1 MCGWPAPVQV
11 AAAAETIKDWLDQ
24 QAEAGIDPYVAINT
38 VNTEQ
43 ILAELRNS
51 EALQVNLALA
61 QTRYNAKEKARLD
74 YLYGGG
80 LAKQNEQR
88 LQRWREQKSR
98 KPVE

>member
-1 MCGWPAPVQV
+1 
-11 AAAAETIKDWLDQ
+11 
-24 QAEAGIDPYVAINT
+24 
-38 VNTEQ
+38 
-43 ILAELRNS
+43 
-51 EALQVNLALA
+51 LA